1 MIYAFNQC
9 SRDALADMP
18 KSMRDTIKA
27 MQEGIEAAVLRVFPS
42 ARSTS
47 GFRCTCENFRCGGK
61 SHSLHLVGMA
71 RDYGRDPRF
80 PRYIPGFNVIFEDEC
95 VHVEYSA

>member
-9 SRDALADMP
+9 SLDALAAMP
-18 KSMRDTIKA
+18 KPMRDTIKA
-27 MQEGIEAAVLRVFPS
+27 MQEGIESAVSRVFPG
-42 ARSTS
+42 RRPTS
-47 GFRCTCENFRCGGK
+47 GYRCACENSRCGGK

-71 RDYGRDPRF
+71 RDYAVDYRF
-80 PRYIPGFNVIFEDEC
+80 PSYIPGFIVIREKNC